1 MRQPSK
7 ASDLRLNP
15 NKLNGVGE
23 RNVNKDINQQNI
35 PKNPYKDNNINNNN
49 NKKIKLN
56 DNQVN

>member
-1 MRQPSK
+1 MRQPNK